1 MGQEILLLA
10 SDGSPGA
17 LDAADWVQGHWC
29 TADRRVIVVV
39 VAVGSSVESHAY
51 NTDQPNM
58 GVLAT
63 GNATVPLT
71 SSAGIGGMWMLVP
84 QPTEATQNS
93 YPSHLVEAHAQ
104 LHATTERLHGFS
116 KVQGMVQSGQG
127 HVVDGILA
135 AIEDTKPTLVVVGRR
150 GLNRLE
156 RWVVG
161 SVSQSILG
169 RSTVPVLVIP
179 LLDLPPESSQN
190 IQGAPASEE

>member
-17 LDAADWVQGHWC
+17 LDAADWVQEHWC
-29 TADRRVIVVV
+29 TPDRTVVVVV
-39 VAVGSSVESHAY
+39 VATGSSVESHAY
-51 NTDQPNM
+51 NGGQPDM
-58 GVLAT
+58 GVLAAA
-63 GNATVPLT
+63 GNPAVPLT
-71 SSAGIGGMWMLVP
+71 SSAGIGGMWMMVP
-84 QPTEATQNS
+84 EPTESTQNS

-104 LHATTERLHGFS
+104 LNATTERLHGFS

-135 AIEDTKPTLVVVGRR
+135 AIEDTKPTLLVVGRR

-169 RSTVPVLVIP
+169 KSTVPVLVIP
-179 LLDLPPESSQN
+179 LLDSSQTTSDEN
-190 IQGAPASEE
+190 S